1 MDWLPFIIP
10 FALVFLIVIGIS
22 NIFSSSKLS
31 KLSAS
36 EKKSSLAIGMLTA
49 RNANSII
56 GRRVFSVGEGPVI
69 FQISP
74 KEVRLY
80 SNPEASTR
88 AQRIPLSH
96 IENWHFETGYNVDT
110 WRMLAPLDKSAPI
123 VFEKNG
129 RRHKVALLR
138 WEKDLGVFRPMD
150 TWSER
155 EFLEKMNAANED
167 KTP

>member
-1 MDWLPFIIP
+1 
-10 FALVFLIVIGIS
+10 
-22 NIFSSSKLS
+22 
-31 KLSAS
+31 
-36 EKKSSLAIGMLTA
+36 
-49 RNANSII
+49 
-56 GRRVFSVGEGPVI
+56 
-69 FQISP
+69 
-74 KEVRLY
+74 
-80 SNPEASTR
+80 
-88 AQRIPLSH
+88 
-96 IENWHFETGYNVDT
+96 
-110 WRMLAPLDKSAPI
+110 MLAPLDKSAPI